1 MLNLLAQGVDIGQQT
16 LLKPGQSVGS
26 TYKDFSTL
34 ISVFIKN
41 ALTVAGIIFVILL
54 IVGGFGFIMAA
65 GGNDPK
71 KTQQASQTIT
81 AALIGFVVV
90 FLSYAIIQ
98 LIETITGFSILNSN
112 L

>member
-1 MLNLLAQGVDIGQQT
+1 
-16 LLKPGQSVGS
+16 
-26 TYKDFSTL
+26 
-34 ISVFIKN
+34 
-41 ALTVAGIIFVILL
+41 
-54 IVGGFGFIMAA
+54 MAA

-98 LIETITGFSILNSN
+98 LIETITGLQILNPN
-112 L
+112 Q

>member
-1 MLNLLAQGVDIGQQT
+1 MLNLLAEVDIGQQT
-16 LLKPGQSVGS
+16 IIKPDGTPVSSYTNFG
-26 TYKDFSTL
+26 TL
-34 ISVFIKN
+34 ISIFVKN
-41 ALTVAGIIFVILL
+41 SITIAGIIFVILL
-54 IVGGFGFIMAA
+54 ILGGFSFIMAA

-98 LIETITGFSILNSN
+98 LIETITGLQILNSG

>member
-1 MLNLLAQGVDIGQQT
+1 MLNFLAQVNIGEKVEIRDGV
-16 LLKPGQSVGS
+16 SVAS
-26 TYKDFSTL
+26 TYTDFGTL
-34 ISVFIKN
+34 ISLFVKN
-41 ALTVAGIIFVILL
+41 SITVAGIIFVILL
-54 IVGGFGFIMAA
+54 ILGGFSFIMAA

-98 LIETITGFSILNSN
+98 LIETITGLQILNPTQ
-112 L
+112 